1 MIRVIKLADLE
12 AAGPEAL
19 AALHDSLREH
29 TLVHVDARAELGEEF
44 FTSLYEQTRAFF
56 ALPDE
61 AKRAL
66 DIDKS
71 PNYRGYVAQ
80 GAEYTNGVPDLKES
94 FEFGKETPAPEGE
107 EQPWHEGLYGPN
119 QWPDPALLPRFR
131 PVVDAYSA
139 AMDRV
144 ALATL
149 RGLLLT
155 LDQPADADGGVT
167 SGELCSYSRLIR
179 YRDPS
184 AFGVGQ
190 SRLERHTDSGLLT
203 VGLQDTPGLEAETA
217 DGRWVAVEPPAD
229 VFSVFPGEL
238 MEVWTHGYY
247 RACPHRVHNSA
258 LSTER
263 LSYASFFLPD
273 LSRPLVP
280 VDRASSPRLSGP
292 VAVPE
297 GNSWL
302 AGGRELSA
310 TTPVGRLEWERMNV
324 IFPGRNNDAQDDG
337 TDTEKGET
345 L

>member
-1 MIRVIKLADLE
+1 MIPVLALAGLE
-12 AAGPEAL
+12 AGRPATL
-19 AALHDSLREH
+19 DRLHDALRDH
-29 TLVHVDARAELGEEF
+29 AIVHVDARAEPAPEF
-44 FTSLYEQTRAFF
+44 FPSLHEQTRAFF
-56 ALPDE
+56 ALPEE

-94 FEFGKETPAPEGE
+94 FEFGKETAAPEGE
-107 EQPWHEGLYGPN
+107 EQPWHAGLYGPN
-119 QWPDPALLPRFR
+119 QWPDASVLPRFR
-131 PVVDAYSA
+131 PVMEAYSA
-139 AMDRV
+139 AVDRI

-155 LDQPADADGGVT
+155 LDQPADADDAVT

-179 YRDPS
+179 YHDP
-184 AFGVGQ
+184 AGFGAEQ

-203 VGLQDTPGLEAETA
+203 VSLQEQPGLEAEAA
-217 DGRWVAVEPPAD
+217 DGRWVPVEPPAD
-229 VFSVFPGEL
+229 VFSVFGGEL

-258 LSTER
+258 LRAER

-273 LSRPLVP
+273 LRRPLVP

-292 VAVPE
+292 LAVPA

-302 AGGRELSA
+302 AGGRELIP
-310 TTPVGRLEWERMNV
+310 TTPVGELEWARMNV
-324 IFPGRNNDAQDDG
+324 IFPGRNNDG
-337 TDTEKGET
+337 TSTENGEGQ
-345 L
+345 